1 MHDFGYVRVY
11 IYYFYHQGCST
22 TTTKAEANTTLQP
35 HGSWTF
41 RVRNVHLRALDATD
55 CCGSWASDCAHG
67 VGWQL
72 PSTGKRLGL
81 GLNPLEASLLVVLFG
96 RGVLRRA
103 WRVVAIQIVLL
114 LLLLLLLLRIIRT
127 TDRLVSFFLEDD
139 LGFGAVH
146 VCIGLHDT

>member
-81 GLNPLEASLLVVLFG
+81 GLNPLEALF
-96 RGVLRRA
+96 
-103 WRVVAIQIVLL
+103 
-114 LLLLLLLLRIIRT
+114 
-127 TDRLVSFFLEDD
+127 
-139 LGFGAVH
+139 
-146 VCIGLHDT
+146 

>member
-1 MHDFGYVRVY
+1 MVLAMSVC
-11 IYYFYHQGCST
+11 IYT
-22 TTTKAEANTTLQP
+22 TFNTKDALLLLQP
-35 HGSWTF
+35 RLRPRQDGSWTF
-41 RVRNVHLRALDATD
+41 RVRYVHLRALDATD